1 MILAWR
7 DKLTKIE
14 NMEEEADELAL
25 NNEQNRIVQMWDFW
39 KTCLELKEGE
49 TYIIGGIVDHNR
61 YKVRIRSDYYRRRL
75 TTVESMLQQSGSLA
89 HTLGSAPNRNIP
101 G

>member
-49 TYIIGGIVDHNR
+49 KIIKGQVHKRLKLNALQVWKNR
-61 YKVRIRSDYYRRRL
+61 RFVQI
-75 TTVESMLQQSGSLA
+75 SGDPLSY
-89 HTLGSAPNRNIP
+89 TLICH
-101 G
+101 